1 MEVYVPVSEA
11 DARGP
16 KLAPRLD
23 TFDGKRVGIL
33 WNHRV
38 HGDRLLKRIR
48 ERLLEEYEPL
58 ETSWHQKVYHGE
70 PMPPEL
76 LEEVAAACDAVIT
89 GVGD

>member
-11 DARGP
+11 AARGP

-38 HGDRLLKRIR
+38 HGDRLLTAHPGAAPGGIR
-48 ERLLEEYEPL
+48 ATGDFLA
-58 ETSWHQKVYHGE
+58 
-70 PMPPEL
+70 PEGL
-76 LEEVAAACDAVIT
+76 PR
-89 GVGD
+89 